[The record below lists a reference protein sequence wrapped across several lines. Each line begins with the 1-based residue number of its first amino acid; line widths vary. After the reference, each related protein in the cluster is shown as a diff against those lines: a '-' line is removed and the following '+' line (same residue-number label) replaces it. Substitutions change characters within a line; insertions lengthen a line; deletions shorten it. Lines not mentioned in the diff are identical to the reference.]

1 LGGHSGVVAGKNVHY
16 NPSGDRMKK
25 YLILAA
31 IILAVAA
38 AFWVQHVKIKRLT
51 EERDRYRSNTEILL
65 QDVKT
70 YQTKDSLN
78 AIKVGNLEL
87 SLAEYK
93 KYRADDLA
101 LIKTLQTKNRDLER
115 VTTTQMET
123 INELRATVRDSV
135 VYLPGDTVTT
145 ILRCVDIVEPWFE
158 LHGCATPD
166 GQFTGTHINRD
177 SLLIAETV
185 QYKRFLGF
193 LWKTKKIKNREID
206 VVSKNPATKILG
218 VEFVTIEK

>member
-1 LGGHSGVVAGKNVHY
+1 
-16 NPSGDRMKK
+16 MKK
-25 YLILAA
+25 YLIIAA
-31 IILAVAA
+31 IALAVAA
-38 AFWVQHVKIKRLT
+38 VVTIWVQRSRINQLT
-51 EERDRYRSNTEILL
+51 GERDKYRTNTETLL
-65 QDVKT
+65 QDVSR

-78 AIKVGNLEL
+78 AAKVGVLEL
-87 SLAEYK
+87 KLSEFE
-93 KYRADDLA
+93 KYRASDA
-101 LIKTLQTKNRDLER
+101 ELIKTLQTKNRELER

-135 VYLPGDTVTT
+135 VYLLSDTVTT
-145 ILRCVDIVEPWFE
+145 VLRCVDIVEPYFE

-177 SLLIAETV
+177 SLLIVETV
-185 QYKRFLGF
+185 QYKRWLGF

-206 VVSKNPATKILG
+206 VVSKNPSTRILG

>member
-1 LGGHSGVVAGKNVHY
+1 
-16 NPSGDRMKK
+16 M
-25 YLILAA
+25 
-31 IILAVAA
+31 AVAA

-51 EERDRYRSNTEILL
+51 EERDKYRSNTEMLL
-65 QDVKT
+65 QDVKM

-101 LIKTLQTKNRDLER
+101 LIKTLQAKNRDLER

-145 ILRCVDIVEPWFE
+145 VLRCVDIVEPWFE

-177 SLLIAETV
+177 SLLIVETV
-185 QYKRFLGF
+185 QYKRFWGF

>member
-1 LGGHSGVVAGKNVHY
+1 MKN
-16 NPSGDRMKK
+16 
-25 YLILAA
+25 YLIIAA
-31 IILAVAA
+31 IALAVAA
-38 AFWVQHVKIKRLT
+38 IATIWVQRSRINELT
-51 EERDRYRSNTEILL
+51 GERDKYRTNTETLL
-65 QDVKT
+65 QDVSR

-78 AIKVGNLEL
+78 AAKVGVLEL
-87 SLAEYK
+87 KLSEFE
-93 KYRADDLA
+93 KYRASDA
-101 LIKTLQTKNRDLER
+101 ELIKTLQTKNRELER

-145 ILRCVDIVEPWFE
+145 ILRCVDIVEPYFE

-185 QYKRFLGF
+185 QYKRFWGF

-206 VVSKNPATKILG
+206 VVSKNPATRILG
-218 VEFVTIEK
+218 VEFITIEK

>member
-1 LGGHSGVVAGKNVHY
+1 
-16 NPSGDRMKK
+16 MKK
-25 YLILAA
+25 YLIWAA
-31 IILAVAA
+31 IAMVVAAVATI
-38 AFWVQHVKIKRLT
+38 WVQRTKIEKLT
-51 EERDRYRSNTEILL
+51 DERNRYRGNTETLL
-65 QDVKT
+65 QDVET
-70 YQTKDSLN
+70 YKTKDSLN
-78 AIKVGNLEL
+78 AAKVGVLEL
-87 SLAEYK
+87 KLSEFE
-93 KYRADDLA
+93 KYRASDA
-101 LIKTLQTKNRDLER
+101 ELIKTLQTKNRELER

-145 ILRCVDIVEPWFE
+145 VLRCVDIVEPYFE

-185 QYKRFLGF
+185 QYKRFWGF

>member
-1 LGGHSGVVAGKNVHY
+1 
-16 NPSGDRMKK
+16 MKK

-38 AFWVQHVKIKRLT
+38 AFWVQHAKIKRLT

-87 SLAEYK
+87 TLAEYK

>member
-1 LGGHSGVVAGKNVHY
+1 
-16 NPSGDRMKK
+16 MKK
-25 YLILAA
+25 YLIIAA
-31 IILAVAA
+31 IALAVSAVVTI
-38 AFWVQHVKIKRLT
+38 WVQRSRINTLT
-51 EERDRYRSNTEILL
+51 GERDKYRTNTETLL
-65 QDVKT
+65 QEVSR

-78 AIKVGNLEL
+78 AAKVGVLEL
-87 SLAEYK
+87 KLSEFE
-93 KYRADDLA
+93 KYRASDA
-101 LIKTLQTKNRDLER
+101 ELIKTLQTKNRELER

-145 ILRCVDIVEPWFE
+145 VLRCVDIVEPWFE

-177 SLLIAETV
+177 SLLIVETV
-185 QYKRFLGF
+185 QYKRWLGF
-193 LWKTKKIKNREID
+193 LWKTKKIKNRQID
-206 VVSKNPATKILG
+206 VVSKNPATRILG

>member
-1 LGGHSGVVAGKNVHY
+1 
-16 NPSGDRMKK
+16 MKK
-25 YLILAA
+25 YLIWAA

-101 LIKTLQTKNRDLER
+101 LIKTLQVKNRDLQR
-115 VTTTQMET
+115 VTTAQMKT
-123 INELRATVRDSV
+123 INELRANVRDSI

-145 ILRCVDIVEPWFE
+145 VLRCIEYSDKWVD
-158 LHGCATPD
+158 LDGCI
-166 GQFTGTHINRD
+166 INNTFSGKIITRD
-177 SLLIAETV
+177 SLLITESV
-185 QYKRFLGF
+185 QYKRWLGF
-193 LWKTKKIKNREID
+193 LWKTKRIKNREFDI
-206 VVSKNPATKILG
+206 VSKNPNSKITG
-218 VEFVTIEK
+218 FEVITIEK

>member
-1 LGGHSGVVAGKNVHY
+1 
-16 NPSGDRMKK
+16 MKK
-25 YLILAA
+25 YLIIAA
-31 IILAVAA
+31 IALAVAA
-38 AFWVQHVKIKRLT
+38 VVTIWVQRSRINQLT
-51 EERDRYRSNTEILL
+51 GERDKYRTNTETLL
-65 QDVKT
+65 QDVSR

-78 AIKVGNLEL
+78 AAKVGVLEL
-87 SLAEYK
+87 KLSEFE
-93 KYRADDLA
+93 KYRASDA
-101 LIKTLQTKNRDLER
+101 ELIKTLQTKNRELER
-115 VTTTQMET
+115 VTTAQLET

-145 ILRCVDIVEPWFE
+145 ILRCVDIVEPYFE

-166 GQFTGTHINRD
+166 GQFTGTYINRD
-177 SLLIAETV
+177 SLLIVETV
-185 QYKRFLGF
+185 QYKRWLGF

>member
-1 LGGHSGVVAGKNVHY
+1 
-16 NPSGDRMKK
+16 MKK
-25 YLILAA
+25 YLIIAA
-31 IILAVAA
+31 FALAVAGVVTI
-38 AFWVQHVKIKRLT
+38 WVQRSRINQLT
-51 EERDRYRSNTEILL
+51 GERDKYRTNTETLL
-65 QDVKT
+65 QDVSR

-78 AIKVGNLEL
+78 AAKVGVLEL
-87 SLAEYK
+87 KLSEFE
-93 KYRADDLA
+93 KYRASDA
-101 LIKTLQTKNRDLER
+101 ELIKTLQTKNRELER

-177 SLLIAETV
+177 SLLIVETV
-185 QYKRFLGF
+185 QYKRFWGF

>member
-1 LGGHSGVVAGKNVHY
+1 
-16 NPSGDRMKK
+16 MKK

-101 LIKTLQTKNRDLER
+101 LIKTLRAKNRDLER

-135 VYLPGDTVTT
+135 VYLPGNTVTT
-145 ILRCVDIVEPWFE
+145 VLRCVDIVEPWFE

-177 SLLIAETV
+177 SLLIVETV
-185 QYKRFLGF
+185 QYKRFWGF

>member
-1 LGGHSGVVAGKNVHY
+1 
-16 NPSGDRMKK
+16 MKK

-101 LIKTLQTKNRDLER
+101 LIKTLQAKNRDLER

-145 ILRCVDIVEPWFE
+145 VLRCVDIVEPWFE

-166 GQFTGTHINRD
+166 GQFTGAHINRD
-177 SLLIAETV
+177 SLLIVETV
-185 QYKRFLGF
+185 QYKRWLGF
-193 LWKTKKIKNREID
+193 LWKTKKIKNRQID
-206 VVSKNPATKILG
+206 VVSKNPHTKIMG
-218 VEFVTIEK
+218 VEYIEIEK

>member
-1 LGGHSGVVAGKNVHY
+1 
-16 NPSGDRMKK
+16 MKK

-101 LIKTLQTKNRDLER
+101 LIKTLQAKNRDLER
-115 VTTTQMET
+115 ITTTQMET

-145 ILRCVDIVEPWFE
+145 ILRCVDIVEPYFE

-177 SLLIAETV
+177 SLLIVETV
-185 QYKRFLGF
+185 QYKRWLGF

>member
-1 LGGHSGVVAGKNVHY
+1 
-16 NPSGDRMKK
+16 MKK
-25 YLILAA
+25 YIIIAA
-31 IILAVAA
+31 IALAVAA
-38 AFWVQHVKIKRLT
+38 VVTIWVQRSRINQLT
-51 EERDRYRSNTEILL
+51 GERDKYRSNTEILL

-101 LIKTLQTKNRDLER
+101 LIKTLQAKNRDLER

-145 ILRCVDIVEPWFE
+145 VLRCVDIVEPYFE

-185 QYKRFLGF
+185 QYKRFWGF

-206 VVSKNPATKILG
+206 VVSKNPATRILG

>member
-1 LGGHSGVVAGKNVHY
+1 
-16 NPSGDRMKK
+16 M
-25 YLILAA
+25 
-31 IILAVAA
+31 AVAA
-38 AFWVQHVKIKRLT
+38 AFWFQQKRINNLT
-51 EERDRYRSNTEILL
+51 VERDKYRSNTETLL
-65 QDVKT
+65 QDVRT
-70 YQTKDSLN
+70 YQTKDGLN
-78 AIKVGNLEL
+78 AAKVGVLEL
-87 SLAEYK
+87 KLSEFE
-93 KYRADDLA
+93 KYRASDA
-101 LIKTLQTKNRDLER
+101 ELIKTLQTKNRELER

-145 ILRCVDIVEPWFE
+145 VLRCVDIVEPYFE

-177 SLLIAETV
+177 SLLIVETV
-185 QYKRFLGF
+185 QYKRWLGF
-193 LWKTKKIKNREID
+193 LWKTKKIKNRQID

>member
-1 LGGHSGVVAGKNVHY
+1 
-16 NPSGDRMKK
+16 MKK
-25 YLILAA
+25 YLIIAA
-31 IILAVAA
+31 IALAVSAVVTI
-38 AFWVQHVKIKRLT
+38 WVQRSRINTLT
-51 EERDRYRSNTEILL
+51 GERDKYRTNTETLL
-65 QDVKT
+65 QEVSR

-78 AIKVGNLEL
+78 AAKVGVLEL
-87 SLAEYK
+87 KLSEFE
-93 KYRADDLA
+93 KYRASDA
-101 LIKTLQTKNRDLER
+101 ELIKTLQTKNRELER

-145 ILRCVDIVEPWFE
+145 VLRCVDIVEPYFE

-177 SLLIAETV
+177 SLLIVETV
-185 QYKRFLGF
+185 QYKRWLGF
-193 LWKTKKIKNREID
+193 LWKTKKIKNRQID
-206 VVSKNPATKILG
+206 VVSKNPATRILG

>member
-1 LGGHSGVVAGKNVHY
+1 
-16 NPSGDRMKK
+16 MKK

-38 AFWVQHVKIKRLT
+38 ALWVQHAKIKRLT
-51 EERDRYRSNTEILL
+51 DERDKYRTNTETLL

-78 AIKVGNLEL
+78 AAKVGNLTL
-87 SLAEYK
+87 KVSEYE

-101 LIKTLQTKNRDLER
+101 LIKTLQTKNRDLQR
-115 VTTTQMET
+115 VTTTQLET
-123 INELRATVRDSV
+123 INELRGTVRDSII
-135 VYLPGDTVTT
+135 YLPGDTVTT
-145 ILRCVDIVEPWFE
+145 VLRCVDIVEPWFE
-158 LHGCATPD
+158 LHGCARPD
-166 GQFTGTHINRD
+166 NTFTGTHINRD

-185 QYKRFLGF
+185 QYKRFWGF
-193 LWKTKKIKNREID
+193 LWKTNKVKNREID